1 MNKIISPRPVST
13 KKLRIR
19 IVTVGLI
26 FFLGFLLLG
35 ARAFVLHLSD
45 NSKLTRLTKNQYK
58 RRVVVAPKRGNIL
71 DRNGETLA
79 IDIRV
84 DSVYATPHRIKDPE
98 SLAKNLSKAL
108 KLPLK
113 KVQNRLF
120 KKEKKFVWIK
130 RRISEE
136 ESRLLKSLNLE
147 GIGTLPEYKRFYP
160 NGNLAA
166 NLIGAVGYD
175 AKALS
180 GLELS
185 WDKVLKSEDP
195 PILVEQDAKGRSYAP
210 YALVGLER
218 PKQIVLTIDKTIQY
232 ITQRE
237 LSKAVTKAK
246 AKGGIALVLNVET
259 GEILAMAAAPTFD
272 PNRYYDF
279 KFDHWR
285 NRALTDQF
293 EPGSTFKAI
302 TAATGLETG
311 AIKPDTKLYCENG
324 AMKIG
329 KFVIHDHHGYG
340 LLELPEIIKYSSN
353 ICSYKIAHMIGKK
366 RFYQF
371 ITSFGFGHPTGI
383 EAPGEQAGLLASP
396 ENISPIQLGT
406 IGFGQGIS
414 ATPLQML
421 MAYGALAN
429 GGKLMKPLLIKEIQ
443 DSEGNTLE
451 SHDPEVIQQVLRE
464 ETARQTVKL
473 LETVV
478 QKGGTGT
485 RAALENYRVA
495 GKTGTA
501 QKVLSGQ
508 KGYAKNKYVAS
519 FIGMAPSKEPK
530 LVVLV
535 SIDEPQGAYYGGTVS
550 GPVFKEIM
558 GSSLAYLKVPPD
570 RPGPAM
576 TPEKIAIR
584 PEPKSGD
591 KKNLEKKAPPQNG
604 EKDVWVAAALTG
616 NPEGLK
622 PIPDL
627 KGLTVREAMRR
638 ALAQK
643 FKIEI
648 QGTGVCHVQE
658 PPAGEAAYEGT
669 EIILECE
676 PPS

>member
-1 MNKIISPRPVST
+1 
-13 KKLRIR
+13 
-19 IVTVGLI
+19 
-26 FFLGFLLLG
+26 
-35 ARAFVLHLSD
+35 
-45 NSKLTRLTKNQYK
+45 
-58 RRVVVAPKRGNIL
+58 
-71 DRNGETLA
+71 
-79 IDIRV
+79 
-84 DSVYATPHRIKDPE
+84 
-98 SLAKNLSKAL
+98 
-108 KLPLK
+108 
-113 KVQNRLF
+113 
-120 KKEKKFVWIK
+120 KEKKFVWIK

-136 ESRLLKSLNLE
+136 ESRALQSLGLE

-180 GLELS
+180 GLELT

-195 PILVEQDAKGRSYAP
+195 PLLVEQDAKGRSYAP

-218 PKQIVLTIDKTIQY
+218 PKQIVLSIDKTIQY

-237 LSKAVTKAK
+237 LSKAVEKAK
-246 AKGGIALVLNVET
+246 AKGGVALVLKADT

-272 PNRYYDF
+272 PNRYFDF
-279 KFDHWR
+279 KFNRWR
-285 NRALTDQF
+285 NRAITDQF

-302 TAATGLETG
+302 TAATALETG
-311 AIKPDTKLYCENG
+311 VLQPEAKIHCENG
-324 AMKIG
+324 AMKVG
-329 KFVIHDHHGYG
+329 KSVIHDHHGHG
-340 LLELPEIIKYSSN
+340 LLKLPEIIKYSSN
-353 ICSYKIAHMIGKK
+353 ICSYKIAHKIGKK
-366 RFYQF
+366 RFHEY
-371 ITSFGFGHPTGI
+371 ITSFGFGQKTGI

-396 ENISPIQLGT
+396 KHMSSVQLGT

-414 ATPLQML
+414 STPLQML

-429 GGKLMKPLLIKEIQ
+429 GGKLMKPLLVKEVQ

-451 SHDPEVIQQVLRE
+451 RHTPTMIKQVLRE
-464 ETARQTVKL
+464 DTAQETIKL

-485 RAALENYRVA
+485 QAALKNYDVA

-501 QKVLSGQ
+501 QKVQPGE

-519 FIGMAPSKEPK
+519 FIGLAPAKNPK

-550 GPVFKEIM
+550 GPVFREIM

-570 RPGPAM
+570 RSGPSLPPAKIAKKPAPKKPGDAKKD
-576 TPEKIAIR
+576 EKI
-584 PEPKSGD
+584 
-591 KKNLEKKAPPQNG
+591 PPLKG
-604 EKDVWVAAALTG
+604 GKDVWVAAALTG
-616 NPEGLK
+616 SPEGLK

-648 QGTGVCHVQE
+648 QGTGVCHSQE
-658 PPAGEAAYEGT
+658 PAAGETAHEGT
-669 EIILECE
+669 EIILECK